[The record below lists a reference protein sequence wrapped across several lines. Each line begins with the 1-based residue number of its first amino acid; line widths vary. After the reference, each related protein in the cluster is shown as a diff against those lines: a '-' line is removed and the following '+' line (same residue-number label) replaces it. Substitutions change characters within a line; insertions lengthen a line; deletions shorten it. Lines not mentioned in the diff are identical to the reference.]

1 MSNFLTVLKKEL
13 LDIVR
18 DKKTLVFTLILPILI
33 YPLMFKFMSSSMEK
47 AQSDVEKEINIYIE
61 GDTDST
67 MAKVITSLENI
78 KLPDINSPAEALKN
92 GDIQLIINIPENF
105 DENIAAGKNETI
117 DLLIDEESN
126 KSMIASSMVNEIY
139 ENYKNTI
146 IEQRLSEKGIDTSIL
161 KPFEVNIKSGIN
173 TDSEDVNVMASML
186 LTMIPTLIVIL
197 MVSSTVGMAADL
209 GAGEKE
215 RFTFEPLLS
224 TSAKRSSLLW
234 GKITALCTISF
245 IALVANLAAM
255 VFSMQ
260 RFMTFGEGEVQFSL
274 QPSTI
279 LGMLIIGCLVL
290 VTLSA
295 LQISVSI
302 YARSTKEANSY
313 LAAITMPTMIL
324 SFLPYMMDAKGINP
338 AFFNIPITNAICL
351 MKEFTV
357 GIFDIKH
364 IAIVFGWHVL
374 YIVASI
380 IFAKFMFSKEEVIFR
395 N

>member
-1 MSNFLTVLKKEL
+1 
-13 LDIVR
+13 
-18 DKKTLVFTLILPILI
+18 
-33 YPLMFKFMSSSMEK
+33 
-47 AQSDVEKEINIYIE
+47 
-61 GDTDST
+61 
-67 MAKVITSLENI
+67 
-78 KLPDINSPAEALKN
+78 
-92 GDIQLIINIPENF
+92 
-105 DENIAAGKNETI
+105 
-117 DLLIDEESN
+117 
-126 KSMIASSMVNEIY
+126 MIASSMVNEIY

-224 TSAKRSSLLW
+224 TSAKRYSLLW

-245 IALVANLAAM
+245 IALIANLTAM

-364 IAIVFGWHVL
+364 IAIVLGWHVL
-374 YIVASI
+374 YIIASI
-380 IFAKFMFSKEEVIFR
+380 TFAKFMFSKEEVIFR

>member
-1 MSNFLTVLKKEL
+1 MSNFITILKKEL

-18 DKKTLVFTLILPILI
+18 DRKTLVFTLILPILI
-33 YPLMFKFMSSSMEK
+33 YPLMFKFMSSSMEQ
-47 AQSDVEKEINIYIE
+47 AQTDVQKEINIYID
-61 GDTDST
+61 GDTDSL
-67 MAKVITSLENI
+67 MAKTITALENI
-78 KLPDINSPAEALKN
+78 KTPEVESPTEALKN

-105 DENIAAGKNETI
+105 DENMAAGKNDTI
-117 DLLIDEESN
+117 ELLIDEESN
-126 KSMIASSMVNEIY
+126 KSMIASSLVSNIY
-139 ENYKNTI
+139 DNYKNTI
-146 IEQRLSEKGIDTSIL
+146 IEERLTANGVDPSIL
-161 KPFEVNIKSGIN
+161 KPFDVNVKSGIN
-173 TDSEDVNVMASML
+173 TDNDNINGVATMI

-234 GKITALCTISF
+234 GKITALCTVSF
-245 IALVANLAAM
+245 LALIANLAAM

-260 RFMTFGEGEVQFSL
+260 KFMSFGEESINFNL
-274 QPSTI
+274 EPATI
-279 LGMLIIGCLVL
+279 LGMLVVGCLVL

-357 GIFDIKH
+357 GIFDVKH
-364 IAIVFGWHVL
+364 IAIVVGWHL
-374 YIVASI
+374 IYIVASI
-380 IFAKFMFSKEEVIFR
+380 MFAKFMFSKEEVIFR

>member
-47 AQSDVEKEINIYIE
+47 AQSDVEKEINIYID

-67 MAKVITSLENI
+67 MAKVITSLENV
-78 KLPDINSPAEALKN
+78 KLPDVDSPTEALKN

-105 DENIAAGKNETI
+105 DENIAAGKNDTI

-146 IEQRLSEKGIDTSIL
+146 IEQRLTSYGINPSIL

-173 TDSEDVNVMASML
+173 VDSEEVNAVASML

-224 TSAKRSSLLW
+224 TSAKRYSLLW
-234 GKITALCTISF
+234 GKITALCTVSF
-245 IALVANLAAM
+245 IALLANLAAM

-260 RFMTFGEGEVQFSL
+260 KFMNFGEGNVEFNLTPQ
-274 QPSTI
+274 TI
-279 LGMLIIGCLVL
+279 VGMLIVGSLVL

>member
-33 YPLMFKFMSSSMEK
+33 YPLMFKFMSSSMER

-78 KLPDINSPAEALKN
+78 KLPSVDSPTDALKN

-105 DENIAAGKNETI
+105 DENIASGKNETI

-126 KSMIASSMVNEIY
+126 KSMIASSMINEIY

-146 IEQRLSEKGIDTSIL
+146 IEERLAESGIDPSIL

-173 TDSEDVNVMASML
+173 ADSEDVNTMASML

-224 TSAKRSSLLW
+224 TSAKRYSLLW

-245 IALVANLAAM
+245 IALIANLTAM

-364 IAIVFGWHVL
+364 IAIVLGWHVL
-374 YIVASI
+374 YIIASI
-380 IFAKFMFSKEEVIFR
+380 TFAKFMFSKEEVIFR

>member
-47 AQSDVEKEINIYIE
+47 AQNDVEKEINIYID
-61 GDTDST
+61 GDTDSN

-78 KLPDINSPAEALKN
+78 KIPKVDSPTEALKN

-105 DENIAAGKNETI
+105 DENIAAGKSDTI
-117 DLLIDEESN
+117 NLLIDEESN

-139 ENYKNTI
+139 ESYKNTI
-146 IEQRLSEKGIDTSIL
+146 VEQRLTESGVDTSIL
-161 KPFEVNIKSGIN
+161 KPFEINIKSGIN
-173 TDSEDVNVMASML
+173 ADSEDINTVASML

-245 IALVANLAAM
+245 IALIANLAAM

-260 RFMTFGEGEVQFSL
+260 RFMTFGEGDVQFNLS
-274 QPSTI
+274 PVTI
-279 LGMLIIGCLVL
+279 LGMLVIGCLVL

-324 SFLPYMMDAKGINP
+324 SFLPYMIDAKGINP

-364 IAIVFGWHVL
+364 IAIVVGWHII

-395 N
+395 H

>member
-13 LDIVR
+13 TDIIR

-33 YPLMFKFMSSSMEK
+33 YPIMFKFMSSAMEK
-47 AQSDVEKEINIYIE
+47 TQSDVQKEINIFID
-61 GDTDST
+61 GDKNSS
-67 MAKVITSLENI
+67 MAKAITSLDNI
-78 KLPDINSPAEALKN
+78 KTPEVSSPSEALKN
-92 GDIQLIINIPENF
+92 GDIQIIVKIPENF
-105 DENIAAGKNETI
+105 DKNISLGKNDTI
-117 DLLIDEESN
+117 ELLIDEESN
-126 KSMIASSMVNEIY
+126 KSMIASGMISEVY
-139 ENYKNTI
+139 EGYKKSI
-146 IEQRLSEKGIDTSIL
+146 VEQRLSDKGIDSSIL
-161 KPFEVNIKSGIN
+161 TPFEVSVKSGIN
-173 TDSEDVNVMASML
+173 TDSEDVNGGAAML

-224 TSAKRSSLLW
+224 TSAKRYSLLW
-234 GKITALCTISF
+234 GKIAALCTVSF
-245 IALVANLAAM
+245 IALMANLTAM
-255 VFSMQ
+255 VISMQ
-260 RFMTFGEGEVQFSL
+260 KFMTFGEEVNF
-274 QPSTI
+274 TI
-279 LGMLIIGCLVL
+279 TPKTVLGMLIVGALVL
-290 VTLSA
+290 VTLAA

-324 SFLPYMMDAKGINP
+324 AFLPYMMDAKGINP

-364 IAIVFGWHVL
+364 IAIVVAWHIV

-380 IFAKFMFSKEEVIFR
+380 LFAKFMFSKEEVIFR

>member
-1 MSNFLTVLKKEL
+1 MNNFITVLKKEL
-13 LDIVR
+13 LDIIR

-47 AQSDVEKEINIYIE
+47 TVTDVEKEVNIYID

-78 KLPDINSPAEALKN
+78 KIPEVDSPTEALKN

-105 DENIAAGKNETI
+105 DENIAAGKNDTI

-126 KSMIASSMVNEIY
+126 KSMIASSMVSEIY

-146 IEQRLSEKGIDTSIL
+146 VEQRLTASNIDPSIL
-161 KPFEVNIKSGIN
+161 KPFEVNVKSGISA
-173 TDSEDVNVMASML
+173 DSENVNTMASML
-186 LTMIPTLIVIL
+186 LTMIPTLIIVL

-234 GKITALCTISF
+234 GKISALCTISF
-245 IALVANLAAM
+245 LALIANVAAM

-260 RFMTFGEGEVQFSL
+260 KFMNFGTGEVQFNLS
-274 QPSTI
+274 PATI
-279 LGMLIIGCLVL
+279 IGMLVVGCLVL
-290 VTLSA
+290 VALSA

-324 SFLPYMMDAKGINP
+324 SFIPYMMDAKGINLI
-338 AFFNIPITNAICL
+338 FFNIPVINAISL

-364 IAIVFGWHVL
+364 ILMVIVWHIVYIIAAIM
-374 YIVASI
+374 
-380 IFAKFMFSKEEVIFR
+380 FAKFMFSKEEVIFR

>member
-78 KLPDINSPAEALKN
+78 KLPSVDSPTDALKN

-105 DENIAAGKNETI
+105 DENIASGKNETI

-126 KSMIASSMVNEIY
+126 KSMIASSMINEIY

-146 IEQRLSEKGIDTSIL
+146 IEERLAESGIDPSIL

-173 TDSEDVNVMASML
+173 ADSEDVNTMASIL

-224 TSAKRSSLLW
+224 TSAKRYSLLW

-245 IALVANLAAM
+245 IALIANLTAM

-364 IAIVFGWHVL
+364 IAIVLGWHVL
-374 YIVASI
+374 YIIASI
-380 IFAKFMFSKEEVIFR
+380 TFAKFMFSKEEVIFR

>member
-13 LDIVR
+13 IDIVR

-47 AQSDVEKEINIYIE
+47 AQTDVEKEINIYIE
-61 GDTDST
+61 GDTDSS
-67 MAKVITSLENI
+67 MAKVITSLENV
-78 KLPDINSPAEALKN
+78 KLPEIDSPTEALKN

-105 DENIAAGKNETI
+105 DENIASGKNDTI
-117 DLLIDEESN
+117 NLLIDEESN

-139 ENYKNTI
+139 ESYKNTI
-146 IEQRLSEKGIDTSIL
+146 IEQRLTANGIDPSIL
-161 KPFEVNIKSGIN
+161 KPFEVNIQSGIN
-173 TDSEDVNVMASML
+173 SDSEDVNGVASML

-245 IALVANLAAM
+245 IALIANLAAM

-260 RFMTFGEGEVQFSL
+260 KFMSFGEGDIQFNL
-274 QPSTI
+274 APATI
-279 LGMLIIGCLVL
+279 LCMLAIGSLVL

-324 SFLPYMMDAKGINP
+324 SFIPYMMDAKGINP

-364 IAIVFGWHVL
+364 IAIVVGWHIV

>member
-47 AQSDVEKEINIYIE
+47 AQTDVEKEINIYIE
-61 GDTDST
+61 GDTDSN

-78 KLPDINSPAEALKN
+78 NIPDVDSPTDALKN

-105 DENIAAGKNETI
+105 DESIASGKNATI

-126 KSMIASSMVNEIY
+126 KSMIASSMVNEVY
-139 ENYKNTI
+139 ENYKNTLV
-146 IEQRLSEKGIDTSIL
+146 EQRLTESGLDPSIL
-161 KPFEVNIKSGIN
+161 KPFEINIKSGIN
-173 TDSEDVNVMASML
+173 TDSESVNTMASML

-245 IALVANLAAM
+245 IALIANLAAM

-260 RFMTFGEGEVQFSL
+260 RFMTFGEGDIQFTL
-274 QPSTI
+274 QPLTI
-279 LGMLIIGCLVL
+279 LGMLIIGSLVL

-338 AFFNIPITNAICL
+338 AFFNIPITNSICL

-364 IAIVFGWHVL
+364 IAIVVGWHVA
-374 YIVASI
+374 YIVAAI

>member
-47 AQSDVEKEINIYIE
+47 AQNDVEKEINIYIE

-78 KLPDINSPAEALKN
+78 KLPDISAPAEALKN

-173 TDSEDVNVMASML
+173 TDSEDVNIMASML

-234 GKITALCTISF
+234 GKITALCTVSF

-260 RFMTFGEGEVQFSL
+260 RFMTFGEGEVQFTL

-364 IAIVFGWHVL
+364 IAIVVGWHIV
-374 YIVASI
+374 YIIAAI

>member
-18 DKKTLVFTLILPILI
+18 DKKTFVFTLILPILI

-47 AQSDVEKEINIYIE
+47 AQNDVEKEINIYID
-61 GDTDST
+61 GDTDSN

-78 KLPDINSPAEALKN
+78 KIPEVDSPTEALKN

-105 DENIAAGKNETI
+105 DENIAASKSDTI
-117 DLLIDEESN
+117 NLLIDEESN

-139 ENYKNTI
+139 ESYKNTI
-146 IEQRLSEKGIDTSIL
+146 VEQRLTESGVDTSIL
-161 KPFEVNIKSGIN
+161 KPFEINIKSGIN
-173 TDSEDVNVMASML
+173 ADSEDINTVASML

-245 IALVANLAAM
+245 IALIANLAAM

-260 RFMTFGEGEVQFSL
+260 RFMTFGEGDVQFNLS
-274 QPSTI
+274 PVTI
-279 LGMLIIGCLVL
+279 LGMLVIGCLVL

-324 SFLPYMMDAKGINP
+324 SFLPYMIDAKGINP

-364 IAIVFGWHVL
+364 IAIVVGWHII

-395 N
+395 H

>member
-1 MSNFLTVLKKEL
+1 MNNFLTVLKKEL

-33 YPLMFKFMSSSMEK
+33 YPIMFKFMSSAMEK
-47 AQSDVEKEINIYIE
+47 TQSDVQKEINIYID
-61 GDTDST
+61 GNKNSS
-67 MAKVITSLENI
+67 MAKAITSLDNI
-78 KLPDINSPAEALKN
+78 KLPEIESPTESLKN
-92 GDIQLIINIPENF
+92 GDIQLIVKIPENF
-105 DENIAAGKNETI
+105 DENISQGKNDTI
-117 DLLIDEESN
+117 ELLIDEESN

-139 ENYKNTI
+139 ESYKKSI
-146 IEQRLSEKGIDTSIL
+146 VEQRLADKGIDSSIL
-161 KPFEVNIKSGIN
+161 TPFEVSVKSGIN
-173 TDSEDVNVMASML
+173 ADNEDINGGAAML

-224 TSAKRSSLLW
+224 TSAKRASLVW
-234 GKITALCTISF
+234 GKIGALCTVSF
-245 IALVANLAAM
+245 IALMANLTAM
-255 VFSMQ
+255 VISMQ
-260 RFMTFGEGEVQFSL
+260 KFMIVGEEVNFKL
-274 QPSTI
+274 TPATI
-279 LGMLIIGCLVL
+279 LGMLIIGALVL
-290 VTLSA
+290 ITLSA

-324 SFLPYMMDAKGINP
+324 AFLPYMMDAKGINP

-364 IAIVFGWHVL
+364 IAIVVGWHIV
-374 YIVASI
+374 YIIASI